1 MRKYCAEV
9 KTQMEEVMLPTQEV
23 IVSMLRMLVGNKV
36 LKDQLIARQRK
47 GALKCHPLT
56 VPMIKW

>member
-23 IVSMLRMLVGNKV
+23 IVSMLTMLVGNKV
-36 LKDQLIARQRK
+36 LKD
-47 GALKCHPLT
+47 
-56 VPMIKW
+56 